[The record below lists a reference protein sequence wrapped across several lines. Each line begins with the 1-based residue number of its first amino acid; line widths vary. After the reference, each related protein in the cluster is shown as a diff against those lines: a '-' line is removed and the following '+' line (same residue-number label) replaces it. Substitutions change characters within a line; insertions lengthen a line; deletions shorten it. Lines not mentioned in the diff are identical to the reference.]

1 MHGLLIKIWMI
12 FNIFILMIF
21 DAIGEIEIR
30 ITKKVSLLNNLNL
43 SNYSYK
49 FTPAETTIAY
59 ISNHLSYNCQND
71 LNIYK
76 KNALESSIIKI
87 VIP

>member
-1 MHGLLIKIWMI
+1 MI

-49 FTPAETTIAY
+49 FTPAETTITY

>member
-49 FTPAETTIAY
+49 FTPAKFTIAY